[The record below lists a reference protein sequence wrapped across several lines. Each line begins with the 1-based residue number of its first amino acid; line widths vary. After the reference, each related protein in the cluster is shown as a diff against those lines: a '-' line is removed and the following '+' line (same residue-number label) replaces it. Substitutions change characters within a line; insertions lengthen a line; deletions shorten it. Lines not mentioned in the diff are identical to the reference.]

1 MQTES
6 LLIRKLRGAPS
17 KPTITCLFWPQ
28 WKRAVKTQLWR
39 IITFSVAMANGL
51 ANSLRFTHPEYTE
64 QYHHSFGDVFVMNPS
79 PISPFSSLLSH
90 THSWGTDLVFLA
102 AKCSFISTSK
112 LQIVT
117 GYSLVLCCSI
127 SAKTAETKSTRVVK
141 VIPNSKVVG
150 GKTKTM
156 SWTTA
161 FRKSSVGSQRRPP
174 LFKLHSRLIC
184 FYIH

>member
-17 KPTITCLFWPQ
+17 KPTITCFFWPQ
-28 WKRAVKTQLWR
+28 WKRAVKTQHWR
-39 IITFSVAMANGL
+39 IITFSVAVANGL

-64 QYHHSFGDVFVMNPS
+64 QYHHSFGDVFVMKSN
-79 PISPFSSLLSH
+79 ISFQLFIIPHPLLR
-90 THSWGTDLVFLA
+90 DYLVFLA

-112 LQIVT
+112 LLIVT

-156 SWTTA
+156 S
-161 FRKSSVGSQRRPP
+161 
-174 LFKLHSRLIC
+174 
-184 FYIH
+184 